1 MLKKNFFL
9 LAILVIWFGMTIRAL
24 FWWNSDNT
32 QNNVQIQDEQP
43 WFIEEITNTTG
54 DNTDSNNI
62 ITQTPTQ
69 TWDWE
74 KKDYIEVKVMMPKY
88 FYYNTERKKFAENL
102 YNSGKIYMNFILI
115 DDLNSYRDQ
124 LINNYSNADL
134 FLFPYDWKDIV
145 PTKSLLIG
153 ESVEQFFDPLVS
165 QIVKWNQI
173 SFLPFAADPMVMYAV
188 SWYSSQNNFS
198 TIYDFAFDRE
208 SKIPLSFPLFFW
220 INSEDLK
227 EWFAREYQDIVRYAL
242 MHYFTI
248 HNDSKS
254 LQTWVDINVT
264 QTYNISNLNTISDA
278 ITAPECKYFPSL
290 CMQLYKFVWLRFGFL
305 SDADIVNTYFSWK
318 KASFDNLSRITTPF
332 FQLESPVRIRWRWI
346 SQSTEDTDIINGI
359 YKIFEQYIKWY
370 NKYYLR
376 NSTLSVFK
384 WVYEWLWLL
393 DNKYIWLRWYI
404 LTTWWDYIKTLR
416 NINKFRDLIS
426 YHMTAKDYL
435 R

>member
-1 MLKKNFFL
+1 
-9 LAILVIWFGMTIRAL
+9 
-24 FWWNSDNT
+24 
-32 QNNVQIQDEQP
+32 
-43 WFIEEITNTTG
+43 
-54 DNTDSNNI
+54 
-62 ITQTPTQ
+62 
-69 TWDWE
+69 
-74 KKDYIEVKVMMPKY
+74 
-88 FYYNTERKKFAENL
+88 
-102 YNSGKIYMNFILI
+102 
-115 DDLNSYRDQ
+115 
-124 LINNYSNADL
+124 
-134 FLFPYDWKDIV
+134 
-145 PTKSLLIG
+145 
-153 ESVEQFFDPLVS
+153 
-165 QIVKWNQI
+165 
-173 SFLPFAADPMVMYAV
+173 MVMYAV

-198 TIYDFAFDRE
+198 TIYDFVFDRE

-220 INSEDLK
+220 INSEDYK

-278 ITAPECKYFPSL
+278 ITAPECKYFRSL